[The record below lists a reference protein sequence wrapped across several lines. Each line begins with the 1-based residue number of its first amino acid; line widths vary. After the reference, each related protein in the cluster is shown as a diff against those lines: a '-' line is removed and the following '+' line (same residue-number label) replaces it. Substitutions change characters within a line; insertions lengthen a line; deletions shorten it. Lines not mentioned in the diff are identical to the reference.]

1 MSNQHEPSSDALG
14 PRPGLVPHSL
24 ADDLQGLLTGCL
36 FMALGLILMREAHLL
51 SGGVTGLAFLVH
63 YISGWRLGAAVFA
76 LNLPFYVFAWRA
88 LGRRFT
94 LKTFAA
100 VALLS
105 VYTELLPRW
114 LAFGPVDPVFA
125 AIMGG
130 LLAGVGILML
140 MRHNA
145 SLGGLGVLA
154 IYLQQRRGWRAGVV
168 QMVCDVLILASA
180 FLVLP
185 PAGVALSVLGALALN
200 FVIAVNH
207 RPERYHGM

>member
-1 MSNQHEPSSDALG
+1 MPQDPASSPHTLA
-14 PRPGLVPHSL
+14 PRPGVVRHSL
-24 ADDLQGLLTGCL
+24 ADDVQGLLTGCL
-36 FMALGLILMREAHLL
+36 FVALALVLMRQAHLL

-63 YISGWRLGAAVFA
+63 YASGWRLGWAVFA

-88 LGRRFT
+88 LGWRFT

-114 LAFGPVDPVFA
+114 LAFGAVEPVFA
-125 AIMGG
+125 ALMGG
-130 LLAGVGILML
+130 LLAGVGILIL

-168 QMVCDVLILASA
+168 QMLCDVLILSSA
-180 FLVLP
+180 FVLLP
-185 PAGVALSVLGALALN
+185 PLGVLLSVLGAVALN

-207 RPERYHGM
+207 RPDRYHGM

>member
-1 MSNQHEPSSDALG
+1 MSANPEPSSGTLG
-14 PRPGLVPHSL
+14 PRPGTVRHTLF
-24 ADDLQGLLTGCL
+24 DDVQGLLTGCL
-36 FMALGLILMREAHLL
+36 FMALALTLMRQAHLL
-51 SGGVTGLAFLVH
+51 SGGVTGLAFLLH
-63 YISGWRLGAAVFA
+63 YASGLRLGGAVFA

-88 LGRRFT
+88 LGWRFT

-114 LAFGPVDPVFA
+114 LTFGTVDPVFA
-125 AIMGG
+125 ALMGG
-130 LLAGVGILML
+130 LLAGVGILIL

-168 QMVCDVLILASA
+168 QMLCDVLILCSA
-180 FLVLP
+180 FVLLP
-185 PAGVALSVLGALALN
+185 PAGVALSVLGAVALN

-207 RPERYHGM
+207 RPDRYHGM